1 MAFST
6 DPKRIALH
14 KVRRGVQLSAP
25 TFLRMFGLDFSS
37 TKGKDLLPVFLVA
50 LLCLIWGSTWLG
62 IKIGLEDSPPFLSA
76 GFRFLIATIF
86 LYIWAKSRGIK
97 FSNYRGQIFKIL
109 IPGFFMYYLSYSLV
123 YWGEQYLN
131 SGLTAVLF
139 ATLPFFVAVYA
150 SFLLKEERLNK
161 FKLLGLLTGFSGIVL
176 IFRDSLSFSGVD
188 LLAGMVGIIL
198 SAACSAYASVRV
210 KRDLYSVEP
219 IVISTFQMGLG
230 ALLLLGSGFLLEK
243 LSDFK
248 LTYKSIGA
256 LLYLSFFGSA
266 LAFMVYYWLLK
277 KIEVTKLSLIAFIT
291 PIVALVLGWLILKE
305 TITKY
310 LLSGTILVIIG
321 IWLVT
326 RYRTTERSMP

>member
-1 MAFST
+1 MNSASIKDKNLFSF
-6 DPKRIALH
+6 
-14 KVRRGVQLSAP
+14 
-25 TFLRMFGLDFSS
+25 FLI
-37 TKGKDLLPVFLVA
+37 A

-86 LYIWAKSRGIK
+86 LYIWAKFRGIK
-97 FSNYRGQIFKIL
+97 FSNYKGQIFKIL

-123 YWGEQYLN
+123 YWGEQYIN

-139 ATLPFFVAVYA
+139 ATLPFFVAINA
-150 SFLLKEERLNK
+150 SLLLKEEKLNRL
-161 FKLLGLLTGFSGIVL
+161 KLLGLLTGFSGIVL
-176 IFRDSLSFSGVD
+176 IFWESLSFSGEDVF
-188 LLAGMVGIIL
+188 AGMVGIIL

-219 IVISTFQMGLG
+219 IVISTYQMGLG
-230 ALLLLGSGFLLEK
+230 TLLLLVSGFLLEK
-243 LSDFK
+243 LGDFK

-266 LAFMVYYWLLK
+266 TAFMAYYWLLK
-277 KIEVTKLSLIAFIT
+277 KIDVTKLSLIAFIT
-291 PIVALVLGWLILKE
+291 PIVALILGWLILGE

-310 LLSGTILVIIG
+310 LFSGTILVIIG

-326 RYRTTERSMP
+326 RDRTTNLTVP

>member
-1 MAFST
+1 LNSASIKDKNLFSF
-6 DPKRIALH
+6 
-14 KVRRGVQLSAP
+14 
-25 TFLRMFGLDFSS
+25 FLIG
-37 TKGKDLLPVFLVA
+37 

-86 LYIWAKSRGIK
+86 LYIWAKSKGIR
-97 FSNYRGQIFKIL
+97 FSNYKGQIFKIL

-123 YWGEQYLN
+123 YWGEQYIN

-139 ATLPFFVAVYA
+139 GTLPFFVAINA
-150 SFLLKEERLNK
+150 SLLLKEEKLNRL
-161 FKLLGLLTGFSGIVL
+161 KLLGLLTGFSGIVL
-176 IFRDSLSFSGVD
+176 IFWESLSFSGEDVF
-188 LLAGMVGIIL
+188 AGMVGIIL

-219 IVISTFQMGLG
+219 IVISTYQMGLG
-230 ALLLLGSGFLLEK
+230 TLLLLVSGFLLEK
-243 LSDFK
+243 LGDFK

-266 LAFMVYYWLLK
+266 TAFMAYYWLLK
-277 KIEVTKLSLIAFIT
+277 KIDVTKLSLIAFIT
-291 PIVALVLGWLILKE
+291 PIVALILGWLILGE

-310 LLSGTILVIIG
+310 LFSGTILVIIG

-326 RYRTTERSMP
+326 RDRTTNLTVP